1 MVSTMSNADLEEIRA
16 RAYKLW
22 EEAGKPEGRID
33 EFWFKA
39 EEQLKEERV
48 RHELKTPDNL

>member
-1 MVSTMSNADLEEIRA
+1 MLSTMSHADLEEIRA

-39 EEQLKEERV
+39 KEQLKEERV